1 MNLDSDFSS
10 SCVAVAQQEC
20 TGSPA
25 SVSPTTIAVGDFDL
39 TKTKDV
45 PEDIPPQLPLISDS
59 YPGAFRDFY
68 GLPSNPV
75 SVYRTGDPWP
85 VPKGPQAQ
93 GVPREPRP
101 VCNHPIQAVWHTVG
115 GQVYKFLDSIEVK
128 WSTID
133 PVRFAEEGGEAG
145 PLYLWVGVDPRSL
158 SLEGAKVAAVGC
170 KRILADA
177 QFPDVEIAFRES
189 IFARSIGPQLLDHTL
204 SIDPTADLRSPF
216 TPALGVQIAPLATP
230 HFEGTGALYLR
241 ESSQS
246 KRVFLLTARHVPLP
260 LSAHLNKLYAYDDTS
275 QPRHEVLILG
285 SKAYQDALDAMT
297 SKIEGE
303 LILVEYYKRELA
315 ALGEAV
321 EGENTMVA
329 HMRQVFEGKLTEAEM
344 TIPAVDEFHD
354 KITNQWSTVGQR
366 MLGYVVYAPPIS
378 VSSGPKKF
386 TEDWALIDLYLDKI
400 DWDGFKGNVIYLG
413 NKISVS
419 DFVLKMHPHPE
430 GRSSFKFPIGGLLQV
445 KGVVKENEIR
455 QPTQLDKNGEECL
468 LVIKN
473 GKSTG
478 VTIGRGTGIES
489 FIREYD
495 EYGNESTSMEVA
507 IYSYSHKDGAFSASG
522 DSGSIVV
529 DGLGRIVGLL
539 TGGTGS
545 TDSTD
550 VTYLTPYFWL
560 EERIKQAFPN
570 SYLYSIKA

>member
-1 MNLDSDFSS
+1 MRCRRSARVHEVACLCLSYHH
-10 SCVAVAQQEC
+10 SCWRLR
-20 TGSPA
+20 SHK
-25 SVSPTTIAVGDFDL
+25 S
-39 TKTKDV
+39 KDV
-45 PEDIPPQLPLISDS
+45 PEAG
-59 YPGAFRDFY
+59 YPGAFTEFY
-68 GLPSNPV
+68 GFPSNPI
-75 SVYRTGDPWP
+75 SVYRTGDAWP

-93 GVPREPRP
+93 RVPREPRP
-101 VCNHPIQAVWHTVG
+101 ICNHPIQAVWHTVG
-115 GQVYKFLDSIEVK
+115 VQVYKFLDSIEVK

-133 PVRFAEEGGEAG
+133 PVRFAVEGGEAG
-145 PLYLWVGVDPRSL
+145 PLYLWVGVGPKSL
-158 SLEGAKVAAVGC
+158 SLKDAKAAAVGC

-189 IFARSIGPQLLDHTL
+189 IFARSIGPQLLDYTP
-204 SIDPTADLRSPF
+204 SVDPTADLRSPF

-260 LSAHLNKLYAYDDTS
+260 LSAHLNKLYAYEDTS

-285 SKAYQDALDAMT
+285 NKAYQGALEAVT
-297 SKIEGE
+297 GKIRRE
-303 LILVEYYKRELA
+303 LILVDYYKMEPA

-329 HMRQVFEGKLTEAEM
+329 RARQVFEGKLTEAEM
-344 TIPAVDEFHD
+344 TVTAVDEFHD
-354 KITNQWSTVGQR
+354 KITNHWSTVNQR
-366 MLGYVVYAPPIS
+366 MLGYVVYTPPIS
-378 VSSGPKKF
+378 VSTGPKKF

-413 NKISVS
+413 NKISAD

-507 IYSYSHKDGAFSASG
+507 ISG
-522 DSGSIVV
+522 H
-529 DGLGRIVGLL
+529 LL
-539 TGGTGS
+539 LQPQGWRFLRLRG
-545 TDSTD
+545 
-550 VTYLTPYFWL
+550 FWVHC
-560 EERIKQAFPN
+560 R
-570 SYLYSIKA
+570 

>member
-1 MNLDSDFSS
+1 MLVLVMRQVTF
-10 SCVAVAQQEC
+10 
-20 TGSPA
+20 
-25 SVSPTTIAVGDFDL
+25 
-39 TKTKDV
+39 
-45 PEDIPPQLPLISDS
+45 PEAS
-59 YPGAFRDFY
+59 YPGAFTDFY
-68 GLPSNPV
+68 GFPSNPI
-75 SVYRTGDPWP
+75 SVYRTGDTWP

-93 GVPREPRP
+93 RVPREPRP

-115 GQVYKFLDSIEVK
+115 VQVYKFLDSIEVK

-133 PVRFAEEGGEAG
+133 PVRFAEEGGKAG

-158 SLEGAKVAAVGC
+158 SLEGAKAAAVGC

-189 IFARSIGPQLLDHTL
+189 VFARSIGPQLLDHTL

-260 LSAHLNKLYAYDDTS
+260 LGTHLNKLYVYEDTS

-285 SKAYQDALDAMT
+285 NKAYQDALEAMT
-297 SKIEGE
+297 GKIQRE
-303 LILVEYYKRELA
+303 LILVDYYKMELA

-329 HMRQVFEGKLTEAEM
+329 RARQVFEGKLTEAEM
-344 TIPAVDEFHD
+344 TITAVDEFHGD
-354 KITNQWSTVGQR
+354 ITNQWSTVSQR
-366 MLGYVVYAPPIS
+366 VLGYVVYAPPIS
-378 VSSGPKKF
+378 VSTGPKKF

-400 DWDGFKGNVIYLG
+400 DWDGFKGNIIYLG
-413 NKISVS
+413 NKISAD

-539 TGGTGS
+539 TGGTGAI
-545 TDSTD
+545 DSTD

-570 SYLYSIKA
+570 SYLYPTKA